1 MVYVLRIYHLC
12 PGKLGNI
19 NRRFKNHTLELFAR
33 HNIKVVDFWED
44 AEGQER
50 IYYVCEFES
59 VKQHDECFAKFKS
72 DPEWIKIKSKS
83 EENGPIVERVES
95 HLMTRVDY
103 FKK

>member
-1 MVYVLRIYHLC
+1 MIYALRIYHLC
-12 PGKLGNI
+12 PGKLSDI
-19 NRRFKNHTLELFAR
+19 NRRFKDHTLKLFAR

-59 VKQHDECFAKFKS
+59 KEQHDENFASFKS
-72 DPEWIKIKSKS
+72 DPEWIEIKGKS
-83 EENGPIVERVES
+83 EESGPIVERVES